1 LMAMLDGIKNKI
13 HPGDPMDRNIYD
25 LGPEE
30 RLKLPGTPSSL
41 EESLNNLER
50 DHEFLLQGDVFTEDV
65 IRTWIQYKR
74 EQEVEAIRMRPHPYE
89 FALYYDL

>member
-1 LMAMLDGIKNKI
+1 
-13 HPGDPMDRNIYD
+13 MDRNIYD
-25 LGPEE
+25 LGAEE